1 MRRATRAFTL
11 LTIALAGC
19 GGGSV
24 LPFFGGET
32 PEISRKPANA
42 TEYRCEG
49 GMTLYLRN
57 LDAGGVWLFAPDR
70 ELRLDRKAEGRYGY
84 GRVELILDKDRL
96 DFTDPP
102 AGQISCLRADASPKK

>member
-1 MRRATRAFTL
+1 
-11 LTIALAGC
+11 
-19 GGGSV
+19 V
-24 LPFFGGET
+24 WPFGESET

-49 GMTLYLRN
+49 GATLYLRR
-57 LDAGGVWLFAPDR
+57 LDGGGLWLFAPDR

-84 GRVELILDKDRL
+84 GRVELTLDKDRL

-102 AGQISCLRADASPKK
+102 AATITCLPADAAARK